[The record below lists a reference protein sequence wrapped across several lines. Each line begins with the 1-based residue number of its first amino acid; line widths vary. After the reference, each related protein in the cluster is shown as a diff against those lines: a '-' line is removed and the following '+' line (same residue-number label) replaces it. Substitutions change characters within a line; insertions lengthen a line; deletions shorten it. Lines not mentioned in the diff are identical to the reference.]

1 VVYGFAAAVQP
12 GPFLA
17 FLISLALS
25 CGWRRA
31 LPGVLAPLLS
41 DGLIIVLVCG
51 CAGRRDHRLNRLLSG
66 VSGVALAAFGL
77 HQIALGIMS
86 WR

>member
-1 VVYGFAAAVQP
+1 M
-12 GPFLA
+12 
-17 FLISLALS
+17 
-25 CGWRRA
+25 
-31 LPGVLAPLLS
+31 PGVLAPLLS

-66 VSGVALAAFGL
+66 VSGVALAGFGL